1 MKCEANACLVELEV
15 GTKRMEPEP
24 KDHHCI
30 WMQLMMIINCFSI
43 IQFLPVQYNSAATS
57 VTMARKEWNG
67 KGKGRERD
75 MVSQSLAAM
84 RSSQFLYL
92 AIFSGVNLYKT
103 L

>member
-1 MKCEANACLVELEV
+1 MKCEAFACLLELEV
-15 GTKRMEPEP
+15 GKKRMVPEP
-24 KDHHCI
+24 KDHRCI
-30 WMQLMMIINCFSI
+30 WMQLTMIINCFSI
-43 IQFLPVQYNSAATS
+43 IQFLPVQHHSAATS

-67 KGKGRERD
+67 QGRGRERD

-92 AIFSGVNLYKT
+92 AIFSDVNLYKT

>member
-1 MKCEANACLVELEV
+1 MFSGAQRFEV

-30 WMQLMMIINCFSI
+30 WMQLTMIINCFSI
-43 IQFLPVQYNSAATS
+43 IKFLPVQYHSAATS

-67 KGKGRERD
+67 QDRGRERD
-75 MVSQSLAAM
+75 MASQSLAAM

-92 AIFSGVNLYKT
+92 VIFSDVNLYKT